1 MGFRASHRPHVPPT
15 RTLPKSKVRIGDN
28 TATDGLARSRAPIS
42 NPLTCVLVTRTYL
55 EVHPG

>member
-1 MGFRASHRPHVPPT
+1 LSYF
-15 RTLPKSKVRIGDN
+15 RIGDN

>member
-1 MGFRASHRPHVPPT
+1 MPLSVNRQTGSFEEPSRN
-15 RTLPKSKVRIGDN
+15 VRIADN

>member
-1 MGFRASHRPHVPPT
+1 MAHYHRQYGTFEIQPLNWRYFRIA
-15 RTLPKSKVRIGDN
+15 DN

-42 NPLTCVLVTRTYL
+42 NPLTCMLVTRTYL